1 MILIVFVVSLLAV
14 LAIGVPIAFGLVIS
28 GVAMMWY
35 LDALDWQLIALQMT
49 NGADSF
55 PLLAIPFFLMA
66 GEAMNAGGI
75 SRRLV
80 AFGLTLVGHVR
91 GGLGYVT
98 IVTALLLASLS
109 GSAIADTAVLAGM
122 LIPIMRK
129 AGYDINA
136 SSGLIASGGIIA
148 PVLPPSIGYI
158 VFGVAGSVSITKLFI
173 AGIAPGVMMALVL
186 AVTWWFVSRR
196 DTVATMPRASL
207 GEVAKAA
214 GDAALAFVLPVII
227 VVGLKAGVFTP
238 TEAGVVACVYS
249 ILVGLFVYR
258 ELSLRQLYG
267 CMVGAIHTTAA
278 VMLLCAAAAITAY
291 LIAIANIPMLL
302 GGWLGGL
309 QDNPLLLMALIMLI
323 VVIVGTALDFIPT
336 ILILTPVLLP
346 IIKAAGI
353 DPVYFGVMLIM
364 NSAIGLITPPVGTVL
379 NVVCAVARI
388 KYVDAVRGVMPFLI
402 AETVLLVLLILFPQL
417 ITEPLAWF
425 Y

>member
-196 DTVATMPRASL
+196 DAVATMPRASL

-402 AETVLLVLLILFPQL
+402 AETALLVLLILFPQL

>member
-1 MILIVFVVSLLAV
+1 M
-14 LAIGVPIAFGLVIS
+14 
-28 GVAMMWY
+28 
-35 LDALDWQLIALQMT
+35 
-49 NGADSF
+49 
-55 PLLAIPFFLMA
+55 
-66 GEAMNAGGI
+66 
-75 SRRLV
+75 
-80 AFGLTLVGHVR
+80 
-91 GGLGYVT
+91 
-98 IVTALLLASLS
+98 
-109 GSAIADTAVLAGM
+109 
-122 LIPIMRK
+122 
-129 AGYDINA
+129 
-136 SSGLIASGGIIA
+136 
-148 PVLPPSIGYI
+148 
-158 VFGVAGSVSITKLFI
+158 
-173 AGIAPGVMMALVL
+173 
-186 AVTWWFVSRR
+186 
-196 DTVATMPRASL
+196 
-207 GEVAKAA
+207 
-214 GDAALAFVLPVII
+214 LPVII

-402 AETVLLVLLILFPQL
+402 AETALLVLLILFPQL

>member
-196 DTVATMPRASL
+196 DAVATMPRASL

-402 AETVLLVLLILFPQL
+402 AETALLVLLILFPQL
-417 ITEPLAWF
+417 ITGPLAWF

>member
-196 DTVATMPRASL
+196 DAVATMPRASL

-353 DPVYFGVMLIM
+353 DPVYFG
-364 NSAIGLITPPVGTVL
+364 
-379 NVVCAVARI
+379 
-388 KYVDAVRGVMPFLI
+388 
-402 AETVLLVLLILFPQL
+402 
-417 ITEPLAWF
+417 
-425 Y
+425 

>member
-1 MILIVFVVSLLAV
+1 MILIVFVISLLAV
-14 LAIGVPIAFGLVIS
+14 LAIGVPISFGLIIS
-28 GVAMMWY
+28 GIAMMWY

-55 PLLAIPFFLMA
+55 PLLAIPFFLLA

-80 AFGLTLVGHVR
+80 NFGLALVGHVR

-129 AGYDINA
+129 AGYDIKSA
-136 SSGLIASGGIIA
+136 SGLIASGGIIA

-158 VFGVAGSVSITKLFI
+158 VFGVAGGVSITKLFI
-173 AGIAPGVMMALVL
+173 AGIAPGIMMALVL
-186 AVTWWFVSRR
+186 AITWWFVSRK
-196 DTVATMPRASL
+196 DAVATLPRASMQ
-207 GEVAKAA
+207 EVLRA
-214 GDAALAFVLPVII
+214 GADATLAFVLPVII
-227 VVGLKAGVFTP
+227 VVGLKMGVFTP

-249 ILVGLFVYR
+249 ILVGLVIYR
-258 ELSLRQLYG
+258 ELSLKQLYD
-267 CMVGAIHTTAA
+267 CFVSAIHTTAA
-278 VMLLCAAAAITAY
+278 VMLLVAAAAITAY

-302 GGWLGGL
+302 GDWLGGL
-309 QDNPLLLMALIMLI
+309 QENPIILMAVIMLI
-323 VVIVGTALDFIPT
+323 VIIVGTALDFIPT
-336 ILILTPVLLP
+336 VLILTPVLMP

-379 NVVCAVARI
+379 NVVCAVAKI
-388 KYVDAVRGVMPFLI
+388 KYAEATRGVMPFLI
-402 AETVLLVLLILFPQL
+402 AQTILLILFVLFPQL
-417 ITEPLAWF
+417 ILAPLNWL